1 MRYGARKPVGTI
13 PDDVTVAGGDIIGS
27 DTGGDTKLSLTES
40 RAQVVVDNAVKLD
53 AQPTSVT
60 ISTGAGQGLSVDAN
74 GATTIASPIR
84 TITADGTL
92 TAADCVVML
101 DTSGGTLTLTLPAA
115 STIEAGRRFL
125 LKDKGAAGSNAAA
138 VQCASSTIDGAGSIT
153 ISENYAAV
161 GLFTDGANW
170 FIS

>member
-1 MRYGARKPVGTI
+1 
-13 PDDVTVAGGDIIGS
+13 
-27 DTGGDTKLSLTES
+27 
-40 RAQVVVDNAVKLD
+40 
-53 AQPTSVT
+53 
-60 ISTGAGQGLSVDAN
+60 
-74 GATTIASPIR
+74 
-84 TITADGTL
+84 
-92 TAADCVVML
+92 ML